1 MRRFWAI
8 VRATALE
15 MISEPLSLLVLMGA
29 LALSTLAPA
38 FHFHQFGEATRMA
51 RDAGVSA
58 LLVAGSVF
66 AFFATARTFRRELE
80 SGTAAVALAISV
92 SRSVF
97 FLAKA
102 TGAFLAYALFAA
114 AIAAN
119 SLTVTNGAALG
130 GALAERTGDL
140 ARLWGPS
147 YALGVAAIVL
157 PVIVAAAL
165 NRFARFRFTLSAFS
179 LTVLVALLS
188 AAYRFDASLASRL
201 VRVWLPLAALPV
213 AVAAA
218 TAAVT
223 VRFRPSVANALVAAL
238 AVLSLPFVGNHCLS
252 DALSRGGTVGW
263 GYALAAT
270 GVTAVAIAA
279 FLLAGTSFINARD
292 LP

>member
-58 LLVAGSVF
+58 LLVAGSAF

-157 PVIVAAAL
+157 PVIAAAAL

>member
-157 PVIVAAAL
+157 PVIAAAAL

-188 AAYRFDASLASRL
+188 AAYRFDVSLASRL

>member
-157 PVIVAAAL
+157 PVIAAAAL